1 MTDVQAPEIQIT
13 TYNKDYTL
21 DLEGF
26 VNAKVGFGDPVKE
39 DDKELFETILL
50 CKIFGIKYTTTVG
63 SDKKITDIKMTYYKD
78 LQYKMMYAVGNDGGE
93 TQKCLFGIVSNF
105 KAIGRKADDEEDA
118 VNDPYTA
125 GSETKVNIKDL
136 DYADPYFFILAH
148 KNAIEGTN
156 GTPEENILRV
166 HKIVKFDNTHFVAAT
181 KDNTT
186 CGLFIGSQPPTNGEN
201 DCIFGFLNIL
211 INDVGTNVFY
221 MPKNSCCLEGRSKD
235 IIKLPEPTGGYP
247 GYFKVA
253 TPFIGVA
260 TA

>member
-1 MTDVQAPEIQIT
+1 MTEVQAPEIQIT

-21 DLEGF
+21 DLKDF

-63 SDKKITDIKMTYYKD
+63 SDKKITDIEMTYYKS
-78 LQYKMMYAVGNDGGE
+78 LQYNMIYATGNDDGD
-93 TQKCLFGIVSNF
+93 TKMCLFGIVSNF
-105 KAIGRKADDEEDA
+105 KAIGRKIADGEDA

-125 GSETKVNIKDL
+125 NSTDKVNIKDL

-148 KNAIEGTN
+148 KNATEGTN

-166 HKIVKFDNTHFVAAT
+166 HKIVKFENTRFVAAAA
-181 KDNTT
+181 KSTT
-186 CGLFIGSQPPTNGEN
+186 CGLFGGSKVPATET
-201 DCIFGFLNIL
+201 DCIFGFFKTKIS
-211 INDVGTNVFY
+211 DVDTDVFY

-235 IIKLPEPTGGYP
+235 IIKLPEPQGGYP

-253 TPFIGVA
+253 TPFVGVA

>member
-1 MTDVQAPEIQIT
+1 MTEVQAPEIQIT

-21 DLEGF
+21 DLEDF

-50 CKIFGIKYTTTVG
+50 CKIFGIKYTTTVE
-63 SDKKITDIKMTYYKD
+63 SKKITDIKMTYYKS

-105 KAIGRKADDEEDA
+105 KAIGRKATDEEDA

-148 KNAIEGTN
+148 KNAIEGEN

-166 HKIVKFDNTHFVAAT
+166 HKIVKFDGTHFVAAAAG
-181 KDNTT
+181 TT
-186 CGLFIGSQPPTNGEN
+186 ICGLFGGETPQGGEI
-201 DCIFGFLNIL
+201 DCIFGFFKTKIGS
-211 INDVGTNVFY
+211 DTTDTDVFY

-253 TPFIGVA
+253 TPFVGVA